1 VAKAKRYKLDGDTA
15 ISVFRQ
21 GIPDP
26 IRVEPGSHYT
36 TEDPDEQAA
45 LESSGLVSEVKIP
58 DRKKQ

>member
-1 VAKAKRYKLDGDTA
+1 
-15 ISVFRQ
+15 VFRE

-26 IRVEPGSHYT
+26 IRVVPGSHYT